1 MQTSNP
7 STADSAS
14 RTANHPN
21 VNQLDVNDTAAG
33 SSTPIGSPNPAGLF
47 PHQPFPAP
55 TPTPTPSS
63 GATPTTAYALHYPPS
78 ASSSGAANRRVLTT
92 APGPAHPYSRSIP
105 PEESPL
111 LSDHAFR
118 WSASLANWIT
128 GATPPPSNPRR
139 QLHQRPPLVSRKTDR
154 QTHNSSIVSKRFH
167 KGWDRFVALWWVK
180 PDPNA
185 PPTPRPRQRSQLLH
199 HRHLHGDTDLPAPGA
214 GGESATA
221 AARLNRKGRIAQVV
235 LIGLVLL
242 GMVELWQLMVG
253 AGRTTGR
260 GGGGGRRRKVDSQK
274 MKLQGRDP
282 FKVLAQLV
290 PSSSSA
296 SANRQARPRYST
308 YIASSSSATSS
319 SSDSTDADFDS
330 LWKEPPLDTGGEIE
344 MYEEASEIGDTTA
357 VVLHWKRTDNV
368 RVILAHL
375 CQYTFFDSV
384 LVWNNNPEVR
394 LTHKDFASSRC
405 PASKLRIYNS
415 PRNLLFLA
423 RFLACA
429 QAETPYCYFQDD
441 DWLVRPIRAMYT
453 QFMRD
458 PEGPVVVSTSEE
470 VAVLFGLEWC
480 FYNNPLHICFA
491 WVGTG
496 AFTSRQHVDRF
507 LSLATLLAYPRDEL
521 SHADNSFTTFQNEP
535 PYVLTGELVPLPTPF
550 GHSDGEGIQRNKE
563 YIQKGLVRLSS
574 YLDARFPL
582 AELSSSESAAR
593 ELTPLLSVSPAPY
606 RPSLSPP
613 LPPHPWSHHARSVCV
628 ETDSCLFL
636 TNIQLLPP
644 PDASQYPGPE
654 KVPTLQGWEEMLG
667 WVARGWTE
675 GDERWREEESW
686 AVKWGY
692 KNAVDGDP
700 TTAFRSPDLIRRG
713 DYLGLLLLAPLEPS
727 VTRTATLHIILEDA
741 QHVLVDNAE
750 GRIRIE
756 VSADGYRWA
765 PARTDSSGT
774 GPFPTFTCSR
784 SPRFTSSLPFPSL
797 SNSILVSSH
806 ARRLIGAERAADQ
819 SSTALGRWWT
829 RQRRRR
835 KASPRECTVQVAARM
850 MAASDAS
857 SSASAGA
864 GGWKAI
870 RIVILD
876 EEGNSIGG
884 GGGKRK
890 KKAAQHGREDPPAF
904 EVGWGVYEIFVTAEA
919 DEAEARRPPPGLW
932 PPGGA
937 TAAATIAAQAPP
949 PSNSNGNGS
958 GASTSLL
965 TIVRAQIVFLLST
978 LSEDNFVRNRD
989 EIRSLIDLH
998 GPAPHAHL
1006 IRRLIQGA
1014 SSLLLTSSP
1023 ASPQSSSASHQAS
1036 QPPSPELHLRLLASE
1051 VQRCA
1056 RDPALAERF
1065 RDAVLE
1071 GSTGEGPNGSDAVLR
1086 AMSLP
1091 TLLAHP
1097 SLNELSPLERLV
1109 FCTPFLTLLYP
1120 AAATQ
1125 GLKRALGLDAA
1136 RLVRQALPGALE
1148 QLGAPAKSPRD
1159 LAELSPLPISRL
1171 LAILLSDL
1179 YLGEAPPPSAT
1190 SATSSNPERAFSD
1203 EERRAIVL
1211 AAVRGRLGPEVGAQ
1225 ALAHA
1230 FNEVA
1235 FDEQR
1240 PPTPIT
1246 ALVRLAPVPALSSP
1260 ELVRSILSKFG
1271 GLQQA
1276 DDAHTGGGG
1285 GGVEMRVAQQM
1296 FELIEYA
1303 SREGE
1308 TGRGGGIDVASWVRA
1323 VHELQPSLRW
1333 GDVIRG
1339 YDSPLRAA
1347 SLPDHHFGLR
1357 AFAAIL
1363 QHSPSPPPTAE
1374 DPHAN
1379 PVAGLVSHQGGTSA
1393 ISGLWSPWAN
1403 PALQFSLIDRLVFL
1417 ASSPP
1422 AGPPGVVSSS
1432 FSSSS
1437 DGSSFNLS
1445 NLASV
1450 HKVVSLDDAA
1460 QSGPS
1465 IKALAQAVQNSP
1477 WNALELIKTLVNL
1490 GGDGSNGGGAN
1501 GEVAA
1506 RVHELLDRGCKM
1518 NPELVLIALT
1528 QVEKPWN
1535 AIHSE
1540 LVARLLST
1548 FLTGHP
1554 AHQLVFLRLYQID
1567 RQFLFAALRDFY
1579 AESEMNVTRI
1589 VDIAQ
1594 DLKALDQVLELRPF
1608 VLALDLAALA
1618 SRREYLNLEKWL
1630 TSQFQTH
1637 GSQLVRT
1644 ALEFVGHKV
1653 QHELRRQEVD
1663 NPPEP
1668 TTLALNA
1675 ATIAVFMRV
1684 LRAHHVLF
1692 TGGDVELF
1700 KEVRTQCLQLHPRLM
1715 NFSPKNTDSEP
1726 GMAVTAFSPEIE
1738 AECDALYKR
1747 MYEQEISVDKV
1758 VTALRQAKESD
1769 NQHDHEFFACFLHGL
1784 FDEHRF
1790 FNTYPANELSLTAS
1804 LFGDLIQ
1811 YHLIDFVPLGI
1822 AVRYV
1827 LDALRNPPDSNWFR
1841 FGIQALARF
1850 QSRLSEWPQL
1860 AHSILSIPHV
1870 QQLHPDVANIARQ
1883 ALIQREE
1890 NGGGGSAPGGV
1901 DIGSMAGDALESEQ
1915 PLEPERH
1922 AFTAIRVDEDG
1933 GDPDAPDEQTSDKI
1947 LFIVNNLAPTNFEN
1961 KVQDMLDRIEPV
1973 HFAWFAHYLVAQ
1985 RVSIEPNNHQLY
1997 QQFLEA
2003 LKMPALVKRVL
2014 YETFVKLATLLN
2026 SDKTVQSSTERT
2038 LLKNLGSWLGGL
2050 TLAKDKPIKHSNIAF
2065 KQLLIEGYDSNR
2077 LIVAIPFVCKV
2088 LEQCSKSRVFRPPNP
2103 WLMAI
2108 LRLLVELYQF
2118 AELKLN
2124 LKFEIEVLCKSLD
2137 IDLKEIEP
2145 TDILRN
2151 RTEEIAAREA
2161 QAAGQAQAQAA
2172 ALAAVAA
2179 GGAQPG
2185 MSSSS
2190 VELALANLA
2199 AQHQQQQQHGGHD
2212 LEEHALRAGFGN
2224 APSGA
2229 AHHALPAAGSQGDTG
2244 RIPPMLGSNQAGYS
2258 LSLQDT
2264 VSAALQNLPALVVF
2278 NSQLP
2283 VFSTNPAL
2291 KRAVCLAIDR
2301 AIREIIAPV
2310 VERSVTIAG
2319 ISTRELTMKD
2329 FAMEGD
2335 EGKMATAAHL
2345 MVQSLAGSLALVTCK
2360 EPLRLSMVAHV
2371 RTLLLQNGFTDENLP
2386 EQAVLVVVAENL
2398 DLACGV
2404 VEKVAMDKAILEVDE
2419 GLAPAY
2425 LSRRS
2430 HRERSREAFWDTAAM
2445 AASHYSGMLPDPLRL
2460 KLGGLSPPQLQV
2472 YEDFSRLRTA
2482 IPPVVDGRN
2491 GAMYADSPAM
2501 APAVTAPQIAAA
2513 AAIAADTVLLS
2524 GPQVMEKFASLIAEL
2539 DKALAAEAPASALTG
2554 VAQDSELRRL
2564 LQQIPLVAAS
2574 SLAIDETAL
2583 ACSQK
2588 VVQLLYRSETTL
2600 ARDTYVFLL
2609 DRLCAISTKV
2619 AKEVTMWLVYAED
2632 ERKFNVP
2639 VTVAL
2644 LQSRFIN
2651 VAELDLQLAKSV
2663 VRDFRA
2669 SVVDFVAG
2677 LLAACLAEVP
2687 PVATREQFAN
2697 SFEALNQAVRQ
2708 GKATDAARTLLQD
2721 IQKASTASVRD
2732 LSPGDKLPPAEEPA
2746 VREQLT
2752 ACFGEW
2758 VRLYQQSF
2766 NVEKSFVEFVVQLQ
2780 KQGILKGEEISSLF
2794 FRVCAEVSI
2803 DSYIKNKAAGGTP
2816 ATGIFQPIDAFA
2828 RLITFMIKYHAD
2840 PTGVNN
2846 DKAKV
2851 VYLTKTLSIV
2861 VLVIANSHETLG
2873 VHFQAKPGFRFFSS
2887 LLSNLAAVETHLGQ
2901 AYQPILVALSH
2912 SLTTLSPSLFPGFS
2926 YSFLALTSHPRLMPK
2941 LLNGESRE
2949 GEVAFTRL
2957 ITSNLRFL
2965 APSLRQGRLR
2975 DGARALYLGTQRLLL
2990 VLLHDY
2996 PSYLSRA
3003 AYALLDA
3010 IPSNC
3015 VQMINIVTSSFP
3027 VEQSH
3032 LPDPLSPGLSLESLA
3047 ESQRV
3052 PQILVDYTAA
3062 LSAAGMKPILDQYLA
3077 AGEPAQVPAHLL
3089 SRLER
3094 SGSATDIK
3102 GAPTV
3107 NVQLINSLVLH
3118 LASVALN
3125 QHKAQKGQVGFDAE
3139 SSPFKLLRQLVYEAG
3154 HELRYHLVVALVNH
3168 LRFPSAHTTWSHRAL
3183 LALFAG
3189 ANEECQEGILRVVL
3203 ERTIASRPTPWG
3215 LLATFGALLQTQQ
3228 AAIAAILAKLPDE
3241 RGSAEFTAVIGDLAA
3256 RASATPAVANNA
3268 LPAANTA

>member
-1 MQTSNP
+1 MQARHHHPAAGHSRSHLAAPP
-7 STADSAS
+7 SPHL
-14 RTANHPN
+14 RTAP
-21 VNQLDVNDTAAG
+21 D
-33 SSTPIGSPNPAGLF
+33 
-47 PHQPFPAP
+47 
-55 TPTPTPSS
+55 
-63 GATPTTAYALHYPPS
+63 
-78 ASSSGAANRRVLTT
+78 
-92 APGPAHPYSRSIP
+92 
-105 PEESPL
+105 SPL
-111 LSDHAFR
+111 LSDRAVR
-118 WSASLANWIT
+118 WSASLARWLSPAAPT
-128 GATPPPSNPRR
+128 RR
-139 QLHQRPPLVSRKTDR
+139 R
-154 QTHNSSIVSKRFH
+154 
-167 KGWDRFVALWWVK
+167 WDRFVALWWVK
-180 PDPNA
+180 PDPFA
-185 PPTPRPRQRSQLLH
+185 PSTPYPNRHPDDDHGHGHGHGHTAGDPSAKRSA
-199 HRHLHGDTDLPAPGA
+199 RGR
-214 GGESATA
+214 TA
-221 AARLNRKGRIAQVV
+221 VAAQ
-235 LIGLVLL
+235 LVLVALLLL
-242 GMVELWQLMVG
+242 GLVELWRAEDRATLL
-253 AGRTTGR
+253 RPNKPR
-260 GGGGGRRRKVDSQK
+260 VDSA
-274 MKLQGRDP
+274 KLRLRGRDP
-282 FKVLAQLV
+282 HKVLADFMP
-290 PSSSSA
+290 PSSE
-296 SANRQARPRYST
+296 ST
-308 YIASSSSATSS
+308 TSPHKF
-319 SSDSTDADFDS
+319 STRVDGADL
-330 LWKEPPLDTGGEIE
+330 LWREDPEAQEVE

-368 RVILAHL
+368 ALIIAHL

-384 LVWNNNPEVR
+384 LVWNNNPEIH
-394 LTHKDFASSRC
+394 LSHKTFAASKC

-429 QAETPYCYFQDD
+429 QSDTPYCYFQDD
-441 DWLVRPIRAMYT
+441 DWLVRPVRALYA
-453 QFMRD
+453 QFSRD
-458 PEGPVVVSTSEE
+458 PEGPIVVHTNTEVSL
-470 VAVLFGLEWC
+470 LFGLEWC
-480 FYNNPLHICFA
+480 FYNNPLHTCFS

-496 AFTSRQHVDRF
+496 AFTSRRHVDRF
-507 LSLATLLAYPRDEL
+507 LSLSTVLAYPRDEL
-521 SHADNSFTTFQNEP
+521 AHADNSFATFQNEP
-535 PYVLTGELVPLPTPF
+535 PYVLTTRELNPLPTPF
-550 GHSDGEGIQRNKE
+550 GHSSGQDGIRRNKE
-563 YIQKGLVRLSS
+563 YIQKGLVRLSA
-574 YLDARFPL
+574 YLGARFPL
-582 AELSSSESAAR
+582 AELSESEAAAQA
-593 ELTPLLSVSPAPY
+593 LTPLLSVSPAPY
-606 RPSLSPP
+606 RPALAPP
-613 LPPHPWSHHARSVCV
+613 LPPHPWAHHARSACV
-628 ETDSCLFL
+628 ESDACLFL
-636 TNIQLLPP
+636 TNVQLLPP

-654 KVPTLQGWEEMLG
+654 RVGSLQRWEEQLG

-675 GDERWREEESW
+675 GNERWREEERW
-686 AVKWGY
+686 ALEWGY
-692 KNAVDGDP
+692 ANAVDGDP
-700 TTAFRSPDLIRRG
+700 STAFRSPDLIRRG
-713 DYLGLLLLAPLEPS
+713 DYLGLSLLAPLDPT

-741 QHVLVDNAE
+741 KHVLVENGGA
-750 GRIRIE
+750 GQGKIRLE
-756 VSADGYRWA
+756 VSVDGYRWTG
-765 PARTDSSGT
+765 ARSDSSGT
-774 GPFPTFTCSR
+774 GPPPAFTCSGR
-784 SPRFTSSLPFPSL
+784 RFTSTLPFPSL
-797 SNSILVSSH
+797 SNSILVSPT
-806 ARRLIGAERAADQ
+806 ARRLLAAERAADQ
-819 SSTALGRWWT
+819 SSTISALARWWT
-829 RQRRRR
+829 RLRRRR
-835 KASPRECTVQVAARM
+835 KSRPQECTVTVSTAVLDSGR
-850 MAASDAS
+850 D
-857 SSASAGA
+857 GGGGG

-870 RIVILD
+870 RIVVA
-876 EEGNSIGG
+876 GG
-884 GGGKRK
+884 GGGPDSGGGGGADDR
-890 KKAAQHGREDPPAF
+890 PAF
-904 EVGWGVYEIFVTAEA
+904 EVGPSRAWEQHPPPPQPIIVPAPG
-919 DEAEARRPPPGLW
+919 PPPGLW

-937 TAAATIAAQAPP
+937 AAAQSASPSGLHPHSQPNAAS
-949 PSNSNGNGS
+949 PSSSS

-978 LSEDNFVRNRD
+978 LSEDNFVKNRD

-1014 SSLLLTSSP
+1014 SSLLTSSP
-1023 ASPQSSSASHQAS
+1023 ASPQSAQAS
-1036 QPPSPELHLRLLASE
+1036 QQQQPPSPELHLRLLASE

-1056 RDPALAERF
+1056 RDPGLAERF

-1071 GSTGEGPNGSDAVLR
+1071 GTDGGSGGGGDGPATGSADSVLR

-1091 TLLAHP
+1091 TLLSHP
-1097 SLNELSPLERLV
+1097 SLSELSPLERLV
-1109 FCTPFLTLLYP
+1109 FCAPFLTLLYP
-1120 AAATQ
+1120 AAAAV
-1125 GLKRALGLDAA
+1125 GPKRALGLDAA

-1148 QLGAPAKSPRD
+1148 QLGAPAKGPHD

-1179 YLGEAPPPSAT
+1179 YLGESPPSPSIA
-1190 SATSSNPERAFSD
+1190 NPERAFSD

-1230 FNEVA
+1230 FNEIA

-1240 PPTPIT
+1240 PPSPIM
-1246 ALVRLAPVPALSSP
+1246 ALVRLAPIPALSSL
-1260 ELVRSILSKFG
+1260 ELVRSILGKFG
-1271 GLQQA
+1271 GLQA
-1276 DDAHTGGGG
+1276 EDTGG

-1296 FELIEYA
+1296 FELVEYA

-1308 TGRGGGIDVASWVRA
+1308 AGRGGGGIDVANWVRA
-1323 VHELQPSLRW
+1323 VHELQPMLRW

-1339 YDSPLRAA
+1339 YDSPLRAG

-1363 QHSPSPPPTAE
+1363 QNSPSPQPTAE

-1379 PVAGLVSHQGGTSA
+1379 PIVSPPGLVSNPGGSSA
-1393 ISGLWSPWAN
+1393 ISGLWTPWVN

-1417 ASSPP
+1417 ASAPP
-1422 AGPPGVVSSS
+1422 AGPPGMANPDTSSS
-1432 FSSSS
+1432 AS
-1437 DGSSFNLS
+1437 GSSFNLS

-1450 HKVVSLDDAA
+1450 HRVVSLDDAA
-1460 QSGPS
+1460 QSGPA

-1477 WNALELIKTLVNL
+1477 WNAFELSKTLVYL
-1490 GGDGSNGGGAN
+1490 GGEGIQGGAN

-1567 RQFLFAALRDFY
+1567 RHFLFAALRDFY

-1630 TSQFQTH
+1630 TSQFQAH

-1684 LRAHHVLF
+1684 LRAHHELF

-1890 NGGGGSAPGGV
+1890 NGGGGAPGGV
-1901 DIGSMAGDALESEQ
+1901 DIGSMVGEALEVEQ

-1922 AFTAIRVDEDG
+1922 AFTAIRVEEDG

-1947 LFIVNNLAPTNFEN
+1947 LFIVNNLAPTNFEA

-2137 IDLKEIEP
+2137 IDLKDVEP

-2151 RTEEIAAREA
+2151 RTQEIAAREA
-2161 QAAGQAQAQAA
+2161 QAAGQVQAQAA

-2185 MSSSS
+2185 MSSAS

-2199 AQHQQQQQHGGHD
+2199 AQQQQQHHHGGHE
-2212 LEEHALRAGFGN
+2212 LEDHALRAGFGN

-2229 AHHALPAAGSQGDTG
+2229 AHHALPAAGSQGEAAG
-2244 RIPPMLGSNQAGYS
+2244 RVPPMLGSNQAGYS

-2283 VFSTNPAL
+2283 MFATNPAL
-2291 KRAVCLAIDR
+2291 KRVVCLAIDR

-2398 DLACGV
+2398 DLACSV

-2472 YEDFSRLRTA
+2472 YEDFSRLRAT
-2482 IPPVVDGRN
+2482 IPAVIDGRN
-2491 GAMYADSPAM
+2491 GAMYADSPAL
-2501 APAVTAPQIAAA
+2501 APAITAPQIAAA

-2539 DKALAAEAPASALTG
+2539 EKALAAEAPASNLTG

-2609 DRLCAISTKV
+2609 DRLCAISAKV

-2663 VRDFRA
+2663 VRDFRP

-2708 GKATDAARTLLQD
+2708 GKATDAARSLLQD
-2721 IQKASTASVRD
+2721 IQKASTAAVRD
-2732 LSPGDKLPPAEEPA
+2732 LSPGDKLPSAEEPA

-2873 VHFQAKPGFRFFSS
+2873 IHFQAKPGFRFFSS
-2887 LLSNLAAVETHLGQ
+2887 LLSNLAAVESHLGQ

-2957 ITSNLRFL
+2957 LTSNLRFL

-2975 DGARALYLGTQRLLL
+2975 DGVRALYLGTQRLLL

-3032 LPDPLSPGLSLESLA
+3032 LPDPLSPGLSLESLP

-3094 SGSATDIK
+3094 SGSASDVK

-3107 NVQLINSLVLH
+3107 NVPLINSLVLH

-3256 RASATPAVANNA
+3256 RASATPAA
-3268 LPAANTA
+3268 AANAPPANSA

>member
-1 MQTSNP
+1 MQARNHSHP
-7 STADSAS
+7 
-14 RTANHPN
+14 ANSGQESLHPPPPP
-21 VNQLDVNDTAAG
+21 Q
-33 SSTPIGSPNPAGLF
+33 SSTPVGSPNPAAAGGLLF
-47 PHQPFPAP
+47 PPAVTSATPAP
-55 TPTPTPSS
+55 ATTPTPTSAHFPRQPSHS
-63 GATPTTAYALHYPPS
+63 SVPS
-78 ASSSGAANRRVLTT
+78 T
-92 APGPAHPYSRSIP
+92 APPLD
-105 PEESPL
+105 SPL

-128 GATPPPSNPRR
+128 GQQPRR
-139 QLHQRPPLVSRKTDR
+139 PRQRPSLTL
-154 QTHNSSIVSKRFH
+154 HNSRRGKSPW
-167 KGWDRFVALWWVK
+167 WDRFVALWWVK
-180 PDPNA
+180 PDPTA
-185 PPTPRPRQRSQLLH
+185 PPTPRFPRR
-199 HRHLHGDTDLPAPGA
+199 LP
-214 GGESATA
+214 SDAT
-221 AARLNRKGRIAQVV
+221 
-235 LIGLVLL
+235 
-242 GMVELWQLMVG
+242 
-253 AGRTTGR
+253 TTA
-260 GGGGGRRRKVDSQK
+260 GGGGGADPPQTAYNSAHKKKRKQWNRNGLVQLVFVLLFLLGLFELLQAGTNTGRKRSQRRRRVDSAK
-274 MKLQGRDP
+274 MNLAHRDP
-282 FKVLAQLV
+282 HKLLAQLV
-290 PSSSSA
+290 PTSPPS
-296 SANRQARPRYST
+296 RYST
-308 YIASSSSATSS
+308 RINPPGADSEDSSLLTE
-319 SSDSTDADFDS
+319 D
-330 LWKEPPLDTGGEIE
+330 PLAQDLE
-344 MYEEASEIGDTTA
+344 MYEEASEVGDTTA
-357 VVLHWKRTDNV
+357 IVLHWKRTDNV
-368 RVILAHL
+368 RLVVAHL
-375 CQYTFFDSV
+375 CRYTFFDSV
-384 LVWNNNPEVR
+384 LVWNNNPEIQ
-394 LTHKDFASSRC
+394 LTHKTFATSRC

-415 PRNLLFLA
+415 PRNLLFIA

-429 QAETPYCYFQDD
+429 QADTPYCYFQDD
-441 DWLVRPIRAMYT
+441 DWLVRPLRALYT
-453 QFMRD
+453 QFGRD
-458 PEGPVVVSTSEE
+458 PEGPVVVQTSDQ
-470 VAVLFGLEWC
+470 VSMLFGLEWC
-480 FYNNPLHICFA
+480 FYNNPLHTCFS

-507 LSLATLLAYPRDEL
+507 LSLSTLLAYPRDEL
-521 SHADNSFTTFQNEP
+521 AHADNSFTTFQNEP
-535 PYVLTGELVPLPTPF
+535 PYVVTTSELEPLPTPF
-550 GHSDGEGIQRNKE
+550 GHSDGEGIRRNKE
-563 YIQKGLVRLSS
+563 YIQKGLVRLSA
-574 YLDARFPL
+574 YLGARFPL
-582 AELSSSESAAR
+582 AELSDSEKASHA
-593 ELTPLLSVSPAPY
+593 LTPLLNVSPTPY
-606 RPSLSPP
+606 RSSLSPP
-613 LPPHPWSHHARSVCV
+613 LPPHPWSHHARSACL

-654 KVPTLQGWEEMLG
+654 KVKGGLEEWEEAMG

-675 GDERWREEESW
+675 GEERWREEERW
-686 AVKWGY
+686 ASQWGY
-692 KNAVDGDP
+692 GNAVDGDP
-700 TTAFRSPDLIRRG
+700 STAFRSPDLIHTG
-713 DYLGLLLLAPLEPS
+713 DYLGLLLIAPVDPS
-727 VTRTATLHIILEDA
+727 VTRSATLHVILEDA
-741 QHVLVDNAE
+741 QRVLLE
-750 GRIRIE
+750 GGGGGGGRIQVE
-756 VSADGYRWA
+756 VSADGYKWTR
-765 PARTDSSGT
+765 ARAVASSGT
-774 GPFPTFTCSR
+774 KSPPLFTCSG
-784 SPRFTSSLPFPSL
+784 PRFSSTLPSPSLP
-797 SNSILVSSH
+797 NSILVSRE
-806 ARRLIGAERAADQ
+806 ARRLLATERAADQ
-819 SSTALGRWWT
+819 SSTALSRWWT
-829 RQRRRR
+829 RTRRRR
-835 KASPRECTVQVAARM
+835 RSRPQECTVTV
-850 MAASDAS
+850 
-857 SSASAGA
+857 SSALEGEEGGGS
-864 GGWKAI
+864 GWKAI
-870 RIVILD
+870 RIVVVVPAGSGSREG
-876 EEGNSIGG
+876 EE
-884 GGGKRK
+884 
-890 KKAAQHGREDPPAF
+890 EDRPAF
-904 EVGWGVYEIFVTAEA
+904 E
-919 DEAEARRPPPGLW
+919 
-932 PPGGA
+932 
-937 TAAATIAAQAPP
+937 P
-949 PSNSNGNGS
+949 PSGSAPNGQQPATLAS

-978 LSEDNFVRNRD
+978 LSEDNFVKNRD

-1014 SSLLLTSSP
+1014 SSLLSSSSSSTGSGSSP
-1023 ASPQSSSASHQAS
+1023 ASPQSAQAS

-1051 VQRCA
+1051 IQRCA
-1056 RDPALAERF
+1056 RDPTLAERF

-1071 GSTGEGPNGSDAVLR
+1071 GAADGPNGSDSVLR
-1086 AMSLP
+1086 AVSSLSS
-1091 TLLAHP
+1091 LLASHP
-1097 SLNELSPLERLV
+1097 SLNDLSPLERLV
-1109 FCTPFLTLLYP
+1109 FATPFLTLLYP
-1120 AAATQ
+1120 PTSAAAPL

-1136 RLVRQALPGALE
+1136 RIVRQALPGALE

-1179 YLGEAPPPSAT
+1179 YLGESPPAPNVA
-1190 SATSSNPERAFSD
+1190 NPERAFSD

-1230 FNEVA
+1230 FNEIA

-1240 PPTPIT
+1240 PPSPIA
-1246 ALVRLAPVPALSSP
+1246 ALVRLAPIPQLSSP

-1271 GLQQA
+1271 GLQA
-1276 DDAHTGGGG
+1276 EDAHTGG

-1296 FELIEYA
+1296 FEVVEYA

-1308 TGRGGGIDVASWVRA
+1308 AGRGGIDVASWVRA

-1333 GDVIRG
+1333 GDVVRG

-1347 SLPDHHFGLR
+1347 SLPEHHFGLR

-1363 QHSPSPPPTAE
+1363 QNSPSPQPTAE

-1379 PVAGLVSHQGGTSA
+1379 PVVSPPGLVSSPGGTSA
-1393 ISGLWSPWAN
+1393 ISGLWTPWVN
-1403 PALQFSLIDRLVFL
+1403 PALQFSLIDRLVYL
-1417 ASSPP
+1417 ASSPAP
-1422 AGPPGVVSSS
+1422 AGPPGVDSSS
-1432 FSSSS
+1432 LSP
-1437 DGSSFNLS
+1437 SFILS

-1450 HKVVSLDDAA
+1450 HRVVSLEDAA
-1460 QSGPS
+1460 QSGPA
-1465 IKALAQAVQNSP
+1465 IKALAQSVQNSP
-1477 WNALELIKTLVNL
+1477 WNAFELIKTLVNL
-1490 GGDGSNGGGAN
+1490 GGEGIQGGAN

-1506 RVHELLDRGCKM
+1506 RVHELLDRGCKA

-1567 RQFLFAALRDFY
+1567 RHFLFAALRDFY

-1630 TSQFQTH
+1630 TSQFQVH

-1684 LRAHHVLF
+1684 LRAHHELF

-1790 FNTYPANELSLTAS
+1790 FNTYPANELALTAS

-1883 ALIQREE
+1883 ALLQREE
-1890 NGGGGSAPGGV
+1890 NGGGGTAPGGV
-1901 DIGSMAGDALESEQ
+1901 DIGSMVGDALEPAAAEQQ

-1922 AFTAIRVDEDG
+1922 AFTAIRVEEDG

-2137 IDLKEIEP
+2137 IDLKDVEP

-2151 RTEEIAAREA
+2151 RSQEIAAREA

-2172 ALAAVAA
+2172 ALAAAAA

-2185 MSSSS
+2185 MSSAS

-2199 AQHQQQQQHGGHD
+2199 AQQQQQQQQQQQLGGHE

-2224 APSGA
+2224 APAGA
-2229 AHHALPAAGSQGDTG
+2229 AHHALPAAGSQGEAG
-2244 RIPPMLGSNQAGYS
+2244 RVPPMLGSNQAGYS

-2283 VFSTNPAL
+2283 MFATNPAL
-2291 KRAVCLAIDR
+2291 KRVVCLAIDR

-2398 DLACGV
+2398 DLACSV

-2472 YEDFSRLRTA
+2472 YEDFARLRATL
-2482 IPPVVDGRN
+2482 PPAVDGRN
-2491 GAMYADSPAM
+2491 GAMYADSPAL

-2539 DKALAAEAPASALTG
+2539 DKALAAEAPASNLTG

-2609 DRLCAISTKV
+2609 DRLCAISAKV

-2663 VRDFRA
+2663 VRDFRP

-2697 SFEALNQAVRQ
+2697 SFEALNQAVRE
-2708 GKATDAARTLLQD
+2708 GKATDAARSLLQD

-2732 LSPGDKLPPAEEPA
+2732 LSAGDKLPSAEEPA

-2861 VLVIANSHETLG
+2861 VLVIADSHETLG
-2873 VHFQAKPGFRFFSS
+2873 IHFQAKPGFRFFSS
-2887 LLSNLAAVETHLGQ
+2887 LLSNLATVESHLGQ

-2957 ITSNLRFL
+2957 LTSNLRFL

-3032 LPDPLSPGLSLESLA
+3032 LPDPLAPGLSLESLP

-3077 AGEPAQVPAHLL
+3077 AGEPAQVPSHLL

-3094 SGSATDIK
+3094 SGSTSDVK

-3107 NVQLINSLVLH
+3107 NVPLINSLVLH

-3154 HELRYHLVVALVNH
+3154 PELRYYLVVALVNH

-3256 RASATPAVANNA
+3256 RASATPAAANNA
-3268 LPAANTA
+3268 GAANAPPPPALNA